1 MTWLV
6 TAREQRG
13 SWIICRSKGEKAFL
27 KIFQSLTCKLFR
39 SFSSIICH
47 FICSSLFLD
56 LVFSFWGGFK
66 KIFISL
72 RKLIRFRKMIKSG
85 VTLCFLHSLVQ
96 LSTWRWT
103 TVSASNNPPSVSRA
117 QVMLQRSLGLW
128 SPVANWMYLSPLK
141 LFTVSIFNRYL
152 HDLKSLYAFLAFQK
166 IELSI
171 KK

>member
-1 MTWLV
+1 M
-6 TAREQRG
+6 
-13 SWIICRSKGEKAFL
+13 
-27 KIFQSLTCKLFR
+27 
-39 SFSSIICH
+39 
-47 FICSSLFLD
+47 
-56 LVFSFWGGFK
+56 
-66 KIFISL
+66 
-72 RKLIRFRKMIKSG
+72 RFRKMIKSG

-152 HDLKSLYAFLAFQK
+152 HDLKSLYALLTFQK
-166 IELSI
+166 LELSI
-171 KK
+171 KKNKAKANFDCSLSNSGHFLPKIFDLKPLLQIFIYSYFHLLYDETFLINVHSMEKSIDFVYFPYC